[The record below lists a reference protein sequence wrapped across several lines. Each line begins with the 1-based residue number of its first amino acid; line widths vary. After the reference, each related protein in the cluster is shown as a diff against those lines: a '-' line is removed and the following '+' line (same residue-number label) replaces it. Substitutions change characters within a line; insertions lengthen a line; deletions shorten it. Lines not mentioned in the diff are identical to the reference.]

1 MSSVINTHQITGLA
15 RAVSA
20 DFVEADELRT
30 RFALAM
36 SALYRKEVPLYGD
49 LLNIVYDVNQD
60 VLLKETQELSVDTTA
75 IRASTDRLTF
85 ERHGAIRLGTPY
97 ELRTVQRIFTILGM
111 HPVGYYDLSVVGLPM
126 HATCFR
132 PTAVESLHRNPFRVF
147 TTLLRPNL
155 LVSEDARRL
164 SLDLLQRRNIF
175 TNKLIELLDTAESQ
189 NGRLTEDQAV
199 VFIPEALQAFS
210 WQTLATATFNQYNIL
225 KAEHPILADIASFQ
239 SAHINH
245 LTPRT
250 LDISAVQAAMKVAG
264 MAAKSRIEGPPI
276 RKCPILLRQT
286 SFLALEEYVQFRKSD
301 DVDLASD
308 PTEAELIQA
317 SHKARFGEI
326 EERGA
331 AVTARGRQLYDQLL
345 QESMELAAD
354 AEPERADRIAEDVF
368 QRYPD
373 TWTELRKEG
382 LIYCEYFCAGEASPG
397 EFGQQLDAGTL
408 ERLISQSVVEAR
420 PITYEDFLP
429 FSAAGIFQSN
439 LQSQDKNRAMLELKQ
454 PEADLAGFIEALG
467 EEPMELESWYSNVQH
482 ESLKAVAKSLGMN
495 LQQKGRSSW

>member
-1 MSSVINTHQITGLA
+1 MSSVINTHQVTNLA

-20 DFVEADELRT
+20 DFIEADDLRT

-36 SALYRKEVPLYGD
+36 SAMYRKEVPLYGD
-49 LLNIVYDVNQD
+49 LLNIVRDVNQD
-60 VLLKETQELSVDTTA
+60 VLLKENRELAVDTTA
-75 IRASTDRLTF
+75 IRASTERLAL

-97 ELRTVQRIFTILGM
+97 ELRTVKRIFTVLGM
-111 HPVGYYDLSVVGLPM
+111 HPIGYYDLSVVGLPM

-132 PTAVESLHRNPFRVF
+132 PIAVESLHRNPFRVF
-147 TTLLRPNL
+147 TTLLRPDL
-155 LVSEDARRL
+155 LSEDARRL
-164 SLDLLQRRNIF
+164 SGDLLQKRNIF
-175 TNKLIELLDTAESQ
+175 TTKLIELLNTAESQ
-189 NGRLTEDQAV
+189 NGRFTEAQAV
-199 VFIPEALQAFS
+199 AFIPEALQTFS
-210 WQTLATATFNQYNIL
+210 WQTLAAATFNQYNIL
-225 KAEHPILADIASFQ
+225 KDEHPILADVASFQ

-276 RKCPILLRQT
+276 RKCPILLRQS
-286 SFLALEEYVQFRKSD
+286 SFLALEEYVHFRKSN
-301 DVDLASD
+301 DVDLSSD
-308 PTEAELIQA
+308 PTEAESIKA

-331 AVTARGRQLYDQLL
+331 AVTARGRQLYDRLL
-345 QESMELAAD
+345 RESMELAAD
-354 AEPERADRIAEDVF
+354 AGPERADRIAEDVF

-373 TWTELRKEG
+373 TWSELRKEG
-382 LIYCEYFCAGEASPG
+382 LIYCEYLCVGKASLGET
-397 EFGQQLDAGTL
+397 GQQLDAGTL

-429 FSAAGIFQSN
+429 FSAAGIFLSN
-439 LQSQDKNRAMLELKQ
+439 LQTQDEDRAPLELKQ

-482 ESLKAVAKSLGMN
+482 ESLETVAKSLGMN
-495 LQQKGRSSW
+495 LQQRGQSS